1 MTWLAE
7 YAAWMIHIMVVGAD
21 GAVDFE
27 RFRRRPFHK
36 RLLPFGELVQV
47 HLPLDG
53 PAQARRG
60 ALEAWTA

>member
-7 YAAWMIHIMVVGAD
+7 YAAWIINIRVVGA
-21 GAVDFE
+21 E
-27 RFRRRPFHK
+27 RVRRRPFHK
-36 RLLPFGELVQV
+36 RLLPFGKLVHV

-60 ALEAWTA
+60 AL